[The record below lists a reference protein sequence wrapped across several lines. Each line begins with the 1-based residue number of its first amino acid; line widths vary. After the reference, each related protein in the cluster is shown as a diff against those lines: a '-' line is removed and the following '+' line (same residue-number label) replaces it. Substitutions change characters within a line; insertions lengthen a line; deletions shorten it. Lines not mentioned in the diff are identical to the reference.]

1 MSIHG
6 RLAEYP
12 LSILLEIFLHRG
24 ETGLLEISSPSAS
37 GSFYLKDGELIDAAL
52 GNLRGA
58 EAVRFGATLR
68 DAYFQFN
75 SLSPDEYLRLVWE
88 DSFESSQPLA
98 DTSRPP
104 AVIFHSALDQFSAYV
119 SATHRTSKRVLV
131 SLAQQTLSF
140 TKAAGE
146 FTWKFSANL
155 ACQLMAQARAS
166 TKLLSAL
173 RQAIAEWLIALRDY
187 EAPLRKQIAQKG
199 SIIWKTLVE
208 TNKNKSKVTISPAL
222 LERILPAGRISLGLV
237 IIALLAANLVS
248 QIERRSNNDA
258 IAADPPAAT
267 TVGNESQAQSTRA
280 RKQRPK
286 RRRVSRGKR
295 NPGVTQSSSISEEVE
310 ASAVKQANTSG
321 GKRSIGFRRI
331 AY

>member
-12 LSILLEIFLHRG
+12 LSVLLEIFLHRG

-58 EAVRFGATLR
+58 EAVRFGATLT

-104 AVIFHSALDQFSAYV
+104 AVVFHSALNQF
-119 SATHRTSKRVLV
+119 RTLF
-131 SLAQQTLSF
+131 F
-140 TKAAGE
+140 TKAGGE
-146 FTWKFSANL
+146 FTWKASANL
-155 ACQLMAQARAS
+155 AYRLMVQIQTAI
-166 TKLLSAL
+166 KGLSAF
-173 RQAIAEWLIALRDY
+173 RPAIAEWLIALRDY
-187 EAPLRKQIAQKG
+187 EAQLRKQIAKK
-199 SIIWKTLVE
+199 SAIIWKTLGRL
-208 TNKNKSKVTISPAL
+208 KNKSKATISPTL
-222 LERILPAGRISLGLV
+222 VERILPASRISLGIV
-237 IIALLAANLVS
+237 IVALLVANLVS
-248 QIERRSNNDA
+248 QIERRSNNDV

-267 TVGNESQAQSTRA
+267 SIRNESQAQSTRTRRHRSK
-280 RKQRPK
+280 RKS
-286 RRRVSRGKR
+286 VSRRKR
-295 NPGVTQSSSISEEVE
+295 NSGVKQNSSISGEVE
-310 ASAVKQANTSG
+310 ASGGKQANASG
-321 GKRSIGFRRI
+321 GQRSLGFRRI